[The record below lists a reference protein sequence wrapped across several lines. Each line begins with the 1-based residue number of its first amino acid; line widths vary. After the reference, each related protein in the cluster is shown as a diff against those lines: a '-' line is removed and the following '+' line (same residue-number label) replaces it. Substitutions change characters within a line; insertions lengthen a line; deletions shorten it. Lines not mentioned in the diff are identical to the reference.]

1 MLGFADRIL
10 DLGGL
15 ELSVLWHGYGRF
27 MASIHQHSQRW
38 LHHGMYWNS
47 SPVWP
52 FDLSCNNLSKL
63 TTIDRGNF
71 FLQRKSSFRC

>member
-38 LHHGMYWNS
+38 LHHGMYRNS

-52 FDLSCNNLSKL
+52 L
-63 TTIDRGNF
+63 
-71 FLQRKSSFRC
+71 